1 MKRDA
6 IPGFVNEMW
15 ITVDEDKPGTYRGQ
29 CAELCGRD
37 HGFMPIVV
45 VAKPKA
51 EFQAWLA
58 EQKAAGQQ
66 ASTEAAAAAAATD
79 SGAAQAVTLAKA
91 E

>member
-1 MKRDA
+1 
-6 IPGFVNEMW
+6 
-15 ITVDEDKPGTYRGQ
+15 
-29 CAELCGRD
+29 
-37 HGFMPIVV
+37 

-58 EQKAAGQQ
+58 GQQAAGQQ
-66 ASTEAAAAAAATD
+66 ASTEAAAATAATD